1 MKKQSLAD
9 ILNLLK
15 IGEIDEETIKKD
27 LPPGDFEEFH
37 QYSNLFN
44 EITET
49 LSKNILGKSEVAKHL
64 VFINSILHMSGI
76 EEHNYEEKV
85 IDPDAREF
93 LNLFFQLYKQTILNE
108 NHHINWDK
116 LQKLIGD
123 YNKTNNPTG
132 TLAVDTQ
139 LIYSIFFDYEFFKE
153 IKTILPKLNPEWIK
167 IFKEIKANL
176 VSSMGNA
183 ASFMDKD
190 LNEFVNKKSTVYG
203 DNNNYQGFYFTPD
216 IIAAIQKSL
225 EPYIELNEKIFKN
238 SITGNLLKKLL
249 EYVLNY
255 DSFGFEN
262 TQFHKLK
269 DVFGVQTKMDDSHKK
284 LLLHEIF
291 TLYNHPGI
299 ISNEEA
305 LNGIYST
312 FSHKDLRQAKIRKV
326 EALIK

>member
-1 MKKQSLAD
+1 MKKQSLTD
-9 ILNLLK
+9 ILNLLQ
-15 IGEIDEETIKKD
+15 IGEIDEETLKKD
-27 LPPGDFEEFH
+27 LPLGDYDEFR
-37 QYSNLFN
+37 QFNKLFN

-49 LSKNILGKSEVAKHL
+49 LNKNVLGKSEIAKHL
-64 VFINSILHMSGI
+64 LFINSILNLSGI
-76 EEHNYEEKV
+76 EKGNYQEKI

-93 LNLFFQLYKQTILNE
+93 LLLFFQLYKGTILNQ
-108 NHHINWDK
+108 NHQLNWDK
-116 LQKLIGD
+116 LQTLIAD
-123 YNKTNNPTG
+123 FNKINNPNG
-132 TLAVDTQ
+132 TLAIDTQ
-139 LIYSIFFDYEFFKE
+139 LIYSTFFDYEFFLE
-153 IKTILPKLNPEWIK
+153 IKALIPKLNPEWIK
-167 IFKEIKANL
+167 IFNEIKANL

-190 LNEFVNKKSTVYG
+190 LNDFVNKKSTVYG

-216 IIAAIQKSL
+216 IIAAIQKSM
-225 EPYIELNEKIFKN
+225 EPYFELNKKFFTD
-238 SITGNLLKKLL
+238 SITGNFLKKLL

-262 TQFHKLK
+262 MQFRKLK

-291 TLYNHPGI
+291 ELFKHPGI

-326 EALIK
+326 EALTK